1 MQPFLEKVAGN
12 DEASWSKLNRR
23 LDEAIPF
30 EWHHHPEFELT
41 LTLNSRGQRFVGDHI
56 GTYDHGD
63 LVLLGPGL
71 PHTWASTDKLDATGQ
86 HIALV
91 MWFKPEWAEGLTSVL
106 TELRPVSAMLTKSA
120 RGLKFSRFS
129 VDAVLPAIESLFDKP
144 PAERLLDLISV
155 LTRLSADDEA
165 EPLAAPNYHAPNVSA
180 PDRPRIDRVL
190 AHIHANYAE
199 PITIETLSEIAALS
213 PSGFHR
219 LFRRHTRLTL
229 TQYVARLR
237 IGEACALLSTTQ
249 RPIAHISDTVGFQSL
264 ANFNR
269 QFRTLKQLTP
279 RQYRQRFLSA

>member
-1 MQPFLEKVAGN
+1 MKPLLEKITN
-12 DEASWSKLNRR
+12 SDESSWSMLNRR

-71 PHTWASTDKLDATGQ
+71 PHTWSSASKVDPAGQ

-91 MWFKPEWAEGLTSVL
+91 MWFKPEWADGLTSML
-106 TELRPVSAMLTKSA
+106 TELRPVAAMLEKSD
-120 RGLKFSRFS
+120 RGLKFSSATARI
-129 VDAVLPAIESLFDKP
+129 VEPRIRALFEKP
-144 PAERLLDLISV
+144 PAERLLDLIAV
-155 LTRLSADDEA
+155 LAALTEDRNA
-165 EPLAAPNYHAPNVSA
+165 ECLAAPNHSAPYVPA

-190 AHIHANYAE
+190 AHIHAHYACR
-199 PITIETLSEIAALS
+199 IRVDDLAEIAALS
-213 PSGFHR
+213 ASGLHR

-229 TQYVARLR
+229 TEYVVRLR
-237 IGEACALLSTTQ
+237 IGEACARLTSTEQ
-249 RPIAHISDTVGFQSL
+249 PIAHIADSVGYASL

-269 QFRTLKQLTP
+269 QFRALKHVTP
-279 RQYRQRFLSA
+279 GQYRHQFLPT